1 MKTSVKILFTLF
13 CLTSPL
19 TFPLTATAQYRTD
32 QTVLS
37 NDDHAIG
44 TVGHDRTG
52 LSRTE
57 QPGLSHQEQI
67 ELSNPD
73 RIELSNPDRI
83 ELSHG
88 EFYDRNGVWLDEA
101 QVRSLFGDDI
111 YQETFVGARKQYRAG
126 RNLLT
131 GGLVAVGAGLACT
144 LVFYSNAHGLEYY
157 DEPDPLGDEPQ
168 PLGLMEDSDPSIAAG
183 VVFGILTMVAGGIAI
198 DTGIPLMI
206 IGTRRLAWMEDE
218 YNSRPKYAWSLS
230 FRQTRNGAGL
240 VLSF

>member
-1 MKTSVKILFTLF
+1 MKTSVNNLLLTFL
-13 CLTSPL
+13 CLACAL
-19 TFPLTATAQYRTD
+19 IFPLTATAQYRTD
-32 QTVLS
+32 R
-37 NDDHAIG
+37 A
-44 TVGHDRTG
+44 
-52 LSRTE
+52 E
-57 QPGLSHQEQI
+57 QSGSDQI
-67 ELSNPD
+67 ELSHPGQLELSSPD
-73 RIELSNPDRI
+73 RIELSSTEQLGPSHPEQIELSTPDRI

-101 QVRSLFGDDI
+101 QIRSLFGDDI

-144 LVFYSNAHGLEYY
+144 LVSYANIHGSEYH
-157 DEPDPLGDEPQ
+157 DEPKYLGEDP
-168 PLGLMEDSDPSIAAG
+168 DPSIAAG
-183 VVFGILTMVAGGIAI
+183 VAFGLLTMVAGGIAI
-198 DTGIPLMI
+198 DAGIPLMI

-218 YNSRPKYAWSLS
+218 YNSRPKHAWSLS